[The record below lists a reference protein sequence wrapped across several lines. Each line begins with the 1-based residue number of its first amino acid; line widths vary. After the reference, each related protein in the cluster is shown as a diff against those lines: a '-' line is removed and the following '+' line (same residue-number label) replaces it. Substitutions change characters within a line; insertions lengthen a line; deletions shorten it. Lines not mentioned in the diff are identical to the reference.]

1 MSDPV
6 SDAPVRRRMTG
17 EERRRSIAATTVD
30 LVASNGVRGATT
42 ARIAAAEGISE
53 RALYKHFA
61 NRREILLAAHD
72 YVLERANRSLHE
84 RRQGNAI
91 EFLRAA
97 AQLHWPS
104 EHEFVYPLFEF
115 FASSPEEDLRGALK
129 LRHQADVEFVK
140 NIVEEGKT
148 QGVVRP
154 EVNCELAAWE
164 FWAVCWAEDLSYML
178 GFDEF
183 GSSGLASLMIE
194 RYLDSIC
201 VQQC

>member
-1 MSDPV
+1 MSEQTVD
-6 SDAPVRRRMTG
+6 SPVRKRMTG

-30 LVASNGVRGATT
+30 MVARHGVRGATT

-61 NRREILLAAHD
+61 NRRDMLLAAHD
-72 YVLERANRSLHE
+72 YVLESANRSLHE
-84 RRQGNAI
+84 HRQGNAI

-104 EHEFVYPLFEF
+104 EQEFVYPLFEF

-129 LRHQADVEFVK
+129 LRHQTDVEFVK
-140 NIVEEGKT
+140 NIIEEGKA
-148 QGVVRP
+148 QGCVRP
-154 EVNCELAAWE
+154 QVNSELAAWE
-164 FWAVCWAEDLSYML
+164 FWAVCWAEDLSFML

-183 GSSGLASLMIE
+183 GSSGLASQMIE
-194 RYLDSIC
+194 RYLDGIS
-201 VQQC
+201 VPQS